1 MACTVPTTDCPKT
14 SDKPDRIRRKSSK
27 NMPQKIILACSA
39 TLNRWLELIARPK
52 GVLPK
57 AARPKGGLFR

>member
-1 MACTVPTTDCPKT
+1 MNAIYETAMYVIHAL
-14 SDKPDRIRRKSSK
+14 RWKSAW
-27 NMPQKIILACSA
+27 I
-39 TLNRWLELIARPK
+39 IARPK